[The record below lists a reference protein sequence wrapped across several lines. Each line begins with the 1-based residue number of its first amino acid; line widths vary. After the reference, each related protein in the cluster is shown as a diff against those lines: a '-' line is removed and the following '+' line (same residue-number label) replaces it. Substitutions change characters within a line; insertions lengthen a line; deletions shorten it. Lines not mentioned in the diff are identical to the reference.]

1 MLTIRLS
8 RIGKKGQ
15 PSYRFIVS
23 EKGRDPWG
31 KSLEILGTYNPLT
44 NPAKITLEKERILHW
59 ISKGAQTSDT
69 VNNLLINEGV
79 IQDEKRKLM
88 QISKKRAAKIAKK
101 KQA

>member
-31 KSLEILGTYNPLT
+31 KALEILGSYNPLV

-59 ISKGAQTSDT
+59 ISKGAQMSDT

-79 IQDEKRKLM
+79 IQGEKRKLM

>member
-31 KSLEILGTYNPLT
+31 KSLEILGSYNPLT
-44 NPAKITLEKERILHW
+44 NPAKVVLEKERVLYW

-69 VNNLLINEGV
+69 VNNILINEGI
-79 IQDEKRKLM
+79 IQGEKRKLM

>member
-31 KSLEILGTYNPLT
+31 KALEILGSYNPLV
-44 NPAKITLEKERILHW
+44 NPAQITLEKERILYW
-59 ISKGAQTSDT
+59 IGKGAQTSDT

-79 IQDEKRKLM
+79 IQGEKRKLM